1 MSYFFVTTLQVFF
14 CIALLSG
21 VLWSRNDP
29 PSLRPLTWT
38 LLTGLIA
45 GVLAGVFIHGS
56 QPVQLLLVGAEVM
69 VSLLF
74 VLSFWWAS
82 TRIRYLW
89 QGILIFGAARH
100 WALDPNLGGLTSTHV
115 LNTDLLLNLTAV
127 VLAFAILCL
136 AGVLCAMLLRRIRGL
151 YWPLT
156 LILLVMI
163 WLPLSGNL
171 LLLLMKL
178 QVVPLGKSL
187 LSFVAKVTN
196 NTALYNWAG
205 AALLLA
211 LALCWLPALLRAF
224 RQTRETEEPIAH
236 RLALAQRR
244 NALRLWLVTI
254 GCAVVVIAGQLWWD
268 KVASQPPQL
277 SEAVPV
283 TLGSDGMVRLPVEQ
297 LRDGKLH
304 RFVWVADDGKAVR
317 FFVINRY
324 PDKLRFGVV
333 FDACL
338 LCGDQGYVMEGN
350 QVICV
355 ACGVHIF
362 IPSIGKAG
370 GCNPVPIENWHNDE
384 KELVIPGKELATGV
398 NYFSTVMT
406 IKVTDPV
413 DGSTLTNTSAD
424 YKYSYGGKTWFFSS
438 EANYERFRET
448 PEQFVPADMREE

>member
-45 GVLAGVFIHGS
+45 GVLAGLFIHGS

-338 LCGDQGYVMEGN
+338 LCGDQGYAQQAD
-350 QVICV
+350 QVVCS
-355 ACGVHIF
+355 ACGVHLF
-362 IPSIGKAG
+362 TPSIGKPG
-370 GCNPVPIENWHNDE
+370 GCNPVPIEGWQVDGDVLSIPRAGLE
-384 KELVIPGKELATGV
+384 PGRPLFTTVVELT
-398 NYFSTVMT
+398 
-406 IKVTDPV
+406 VTDPV
-413 DGSTLTNTSAD
+413 DGSQLKNTTA
-424 YKYSYGGKTWFFSS
+424 KYSYTYGSSTYFFNDPAHF
-438 EANYERFRET
+438 EAFRET
-448 PEQFVPADMREE
+448 PEKYVKEL

>member
-45 GVLAGVFIHGS
+45 GVLAGLFIHGS

-196 NTALYNWAG
+196 NTALYNWAEPRCCWPWRCAGFRRCCGLFDRRGNRRTDCSPSGAG
-205 AALLLA
+205 AAS
-211 LALCWLPALLRAF
+211 
-224 RQTRETEEPIAH
+224 
-236 RLALAQRR
+236 QRF
-244 NALRLWLVTI
+244 A
-254 GCAVVVIAGQLWWD
+254 AVVGHN
-268 KVASQPPQL
+268 
-277 SEAVPV
+277 
-283 TLGSDGMVRLPVEQ
+283 RL
-297 LRDGKLH
+297 RG
-304 RFVWVADDGKAVR
+304 G
-317 FFVINRY
+317 RY
-324 PDKLRFGVV
+324 RRPTVV
-333 FDACL
+333 
-338 LCGDQGYVMEGN
+338 G
-350 QVICV
+350 
-355 ACGVHIF
+355 
-362 IPSIGKAG
+362 
-370 GCNPVPIENWHNDE
+370 
-384 KELVIPGKELATGV
+384 
-398 NYFSTVMT
+398 
-406 IKVTDPV
+406 
-413 DGSTLTNTSAD
+413 
-424 YKYSYGGKTWFFSS
+424 
-438 EANYERFRET
+438 
-448 PEQFVPADMREE
+448 

>member
-45 GVLAGVFIHGS
+45 GVLAGLFIHGS

-196 NTALYNWAG
+196 NTEPRCCWPWRCAG
-205 AALLLA
+205 FRRCCGLFDRRGKPKNRLLTVWRWRSVATLCGCGWSQSAARWSLSQA
-211 LALCWLPALLRAF
+211 NCGGIKWPRS
-224 RQTRETEEPIAH
+224 
-236 RLALAQRR
+236 RR
-244 NALRLWLVTI
+244 NSLKP
-254 GCAVVVIAGQLWWD
+254 C
-268 KVASQPPQL
+268 P
-277 SEAVPV
+277 
-283 TLGSDGMVRLPVEQ
+283 
-297 LRDGKLH
+297 
-304 RFVWVADDGKAVR
+304 
-317 FFVINRY
+317 
-324 PDKLRFGVV
+324 
-333 FDACL
+333 
-338 LCGDQGYVMEGN
+338 
-350 QVICV
+350 
-355 ACGVHIF
+355 
-362 IPSIGKAG
+362 
-370 GCNPVPIENWHNDE
+370 
-384 KELVIPGKELATGV
+384 
-398 NYFSTVMT
+398 
-406 IKVTDPV
+406 
-413 DGSTLTNTSAD
+413 
-424 YKYSYGGKTWFFSS
+424 
-438 EANYERFRET
+438 
-448 PEQFVPADMREE
+448 